1 VTFNSPIGR
10 VVKGFRQTHHRSRD
24 TFVTASAHSPF
35 VMPPPSQPMV
45 QRGTAVVTAACLQ
58 RAAPMIQ
65 LTRLNNS
72 PLIVNSDLIKF
83 VEQSPDTVL
92 TLINGEKI
100 LVRETA
106 EKVLERIVQ
115 FRRTVLEGIYPVG
128 SHIPAMPATEAPPK
142 ANEGSGK

>member
-1 VTFNSPIGR
+1 
-10 VVKGFRQTHHRSRD
+10 
-24 TFVTASAHSPF
+24 
-35 VMPPPSQPMV
+35 
-45 QRGTAVVTAACLQ
+45 
-58 RAAPMIQ
+58 MIQ

-106 EKVLERIVQ
+106 EKVLERIVR
-115 FRRTVLEGIYPVG
+115 FRRTVLEGIYPAAGQV
-128 SHIPAMPATEAPPK
+128 PAMPAADGKP
-142 ANEGSGK
+142 AASDEGSGK